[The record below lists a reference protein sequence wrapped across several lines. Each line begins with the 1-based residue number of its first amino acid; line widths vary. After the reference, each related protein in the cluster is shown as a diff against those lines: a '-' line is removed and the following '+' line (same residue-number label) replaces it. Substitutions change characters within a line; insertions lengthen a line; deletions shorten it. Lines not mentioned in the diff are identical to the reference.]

1 MRLQRLVCQTFDREF
16 KMFLKWRGV
25 EIDNST
31 FELRFNEPQNFASY
45 RETEMDG
52 ARINT
57 FQALEGYP
65 YMSKRFLMQRY
76 LGMTEEEMSENNKLW
91 REENADI
98 SVESE
103 LPSMRS
109 VGVTTGGIQADID
122 AFEPAAEPAVADDPA
137 AGGGE
142 EGGAGE
148 AGATG
153 DASPVGSAPPAGTE
167 A

>member
-1 MRLQRLVCQTFDREF
+1 MCL
-16 KMFLKWRGV
+16 G
-25 EIDNST
+25 S
-31 FELRFNEPQNFASY
+31 FELRFNEPQNFSSY
-45 RETEMDG
+45 RETEMDQ
-52 ARINT
+52 AKINT

-76 LGMTEEEMSENNKLW
+76 LGMTEEEMVENTKMW
-91 REENADI
+91 REENADV

-109 VGVTTGGIQADID
+109 VGITPGAMTADID
-122 AFEPAAEPAVADDPA
+122 AFEPTAEPAADDTV

-148 AGATG
+148 VTATG
-153 DASPVGSAPPAGTE
+153 TESPLTQAGPVTDPE